1 MLKLLS
7 MLPLFDYELF
17 LEAWK
22 TFITQQI
29 ILPEVNPYIANSWK
43 RCWARLNP
51 HRPGTL
57 RSLRPEHLLAT
68 QVASFDLLSL
78 ARPVMEDTY
87 QYLEGSD
94 TAIVLTNS
102 PGYVLDMLGD
112 AEMLEILAGYGIV
125 PGVLLSEMEMGT
137 NALSLAIQERSPV
150 RVAGAEHYLQTYH
163 ELAEAAAPIF
173 DLSGRPL
180 GALGIFNLFY
190 RHHPHSLGLVVSAAK
205 AIEGQRQ
212 ADFLMAEQ
220 NSQLAQLN
228 AIVEASS
235 DGLVVL
241 DEIGTAMHVNE
252 TATCLLGLER
262 NTILGRSLRD
272 VIEYPAFLGD
282 AIRERQALENVETIL
297 RVGDQQVNCLI
308 SLNFVLRQEMTRWII
323 VTFKPGSGVRELVQQ
338 QVGAQAPLTQED
350 IPGDSP
356 AIRRVQ
362 RFIKVAAPAQASI
375 LIRGESGTGKNV
387 LASAIHNASPRR
399 DGPFLI
405 FGCTSIP
412 HEWVIS
418 ELLGYDESVESKRLG
433 GRPSK
438 FELAHHGTLFFQN
451 VDDLPLEAQSILLN
465 VLDLGI
471 VQRLGSE
478 RPIEV
483 DVRVFA
489 STTANI
495 EKLIAQGNFR
505 ADLYYRLSAF
515 EITLPPLRERMQDLG
530 VLIER
535 ILSRLHKQLAS
546 PLELEPG
553 VMDLLK
559 TYSWPGNVR
568 ELEAVLGRAAVQC
581 GPAAQIGLIH
591 LPAYLQ
597 QPPGKDKQAGSGL
610 RPIIEVERESI
621 LSAAQ
626 ACKGNVSAMAKA
638 LGLGRTTVW
647 RRLKEME
654 IDVDVYRYN
663 RGD

>member
-1 MLKLLS
+1 MLKLS
-7 MLPLFDYELF
+7 GMLPLFDYELF

-22 TFITQQI
+22 TFITRQV
-29 ILPEVNPYIANSWK
+29 ILPEVNPHIANSWK
-43 RCWARLNP
+43 RCWSRLNP
-51 HRPGTL
+51 NRPGML
-57 RSLRPEHLLAT
+57 RKLSPEHLLAT

-94 TAIVLTNS
+94 TVIVLTNS

-150 RVAGAEHYLQTYH
+150 RVAGAEHYLDAYH

-190 RHHPHSLGLVVSAAK
+190 RHHPHSLGLVVGAAK

-235 DGLVVL
+235 DGLLVL
-241 DEIGTAMHVNE
+241 DEQGKAMHVNE
-252 TATCLLGLER
+252 AATCLLELDR
-262 NTILGRSLRD
+262 NAILGRSLRD
-272 VIEYPAFLGD
+272 VIEYPDFLGE
-282 AIRERQALENVETIL
+282 AIRERQPLEHVETIL
-297 RVGDQQVNCLI
+297 RVGDQQINCLV
-308 SLNFVLRQEMTRWII
+308 SLNYVLRQGTTRWII
-323 VTFKPGSGVRELVQQ
+323 VTLRPGSGVRELVQQ
-338 QVGAQAPLTQED
+338 QVGALAPLTEED
-350 IPGDSP
+350 IPGDSS

-362 RFIKVAAPAQASI
+362 RFIKVAAPALGSI

-418 ELLGYDESVESKRLG
+418 ELLGYDESVESRRLG

-451 VDDLPLEAQSILLN
+451 IDDLPLEAQSILLN

-483 DVRVFA
+483 DVRVFT

-515 EITLPPLRERMQDLG
+515 EITLPPLRDRMEDLD
-530 VLIER
+530 VLVER
-535 ILSRLHKQLAS
+535 ILVRLHKQLAS
-546 PLELEPG
+546 PVELEPG
-553 VMDLLK
+553 VMELLK
-559 TYSWPGNVR
+559 AHSWPGNVR
-568 ELEAVLGRAAVQC
+568 ELESVLGRAAVQC
-581 GPAAQIGLIH
+581 GPATQIGLMH

-597 QPPGKDKQAGSGL
+597 QPLREDAHEGLVL
-610 RPIIEVERESI
+610 RPMIEVERESI

-626 ACKGNVSAMAKA
+626 ACKGNISAMAKV
-638 LGLGRTTVW
+638 LGIGRTTVW
-647 RRLKEME
+647 RRLKEMQ
-654 IDVDVYRYN
+654 IDIDVYRYS
-663 RGD
+663 RGG